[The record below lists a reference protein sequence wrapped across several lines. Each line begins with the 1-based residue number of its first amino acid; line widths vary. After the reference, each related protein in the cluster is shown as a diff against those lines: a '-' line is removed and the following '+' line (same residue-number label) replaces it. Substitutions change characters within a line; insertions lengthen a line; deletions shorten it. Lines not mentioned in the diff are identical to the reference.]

1 MDIEAELRKRF
12 AAAINK
18 FVQPRIL
25 FGPKWIRSTP
35 GQPGRYQFIG
45 TPKVA
50 KATGIP
56 VIKVAK
62 KILSHLKLGGLD
74 LESRMT
80 ATGVITMGPVKDS
93 KPRGE
98 REAAEKTSGAKPAKP
113 AAKKAKPKSKED

>member
-12 AAAINK
+12 TAAINK

-25 FGPKWIRSTP
+25 FGPRWIRATP
-35 GQPGRYQFIG
+35 GQPGRYQFVG

-56 VIKVAK
+56 PIKVAK

-74 LESRMT
+74 LEPKMT
-80 ATGVITMGPVKDS
+80 ATGVITMGPTQQS
-93 KPRGE
+93 KPRGKRDE
-98 REAAEKTSGAKPAKP
+98 SEKASGVKPAAEKAEK
-113 AAKKAKPKSKED
+113 KSKDD